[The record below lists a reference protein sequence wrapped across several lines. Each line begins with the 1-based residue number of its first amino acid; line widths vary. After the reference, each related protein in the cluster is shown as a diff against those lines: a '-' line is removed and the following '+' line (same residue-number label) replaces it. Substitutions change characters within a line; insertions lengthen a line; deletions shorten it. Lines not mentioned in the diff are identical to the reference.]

1 MLKKII
7 IALVLTIS
15 TIPFAVAQRV
25 TLSPENIIALTPE
38 WKGDRL
44 PDGRPNVSDN
54 LLERLKKLTIT
65 DVWEVLG
72 RHGYHNQFEN
82 FNGLNE
88 NPWMILHPDSVMTG
102 RVLTAQFLPAR
113 PDLDSFVQNE
123 GKKESNPFRITNSS
137 PINVLQNGD
146 VFVADGYGKII
157 NGTLIGSNLG
167 NAIWS
172 ATKRGFIF
180 NASIRD
186 FEGNLGI
193 KGYNGWFRG
202 TDPTAISQMELT
214 GINCPIRIGR
224 ATVFP
229 GDVVLARRN
238 GVIFIPSFLVKDV
251 VTSAEFIGLKDEF
264 QFQRIN
270 DHTYEWK
277 NEHFVGGWTQKIQD
291 DFINWLNHYPN
302 LPMARKDLD
311 PYLNKIKVVN
321 GNKDDNE

>member
-1 MLKKII
+1 MIKKILLMI
-7 IALVLTIS
+7 TIS
-15 TIPFAVAQRV
+15 SVGLLANAQSV
-25 TLSPENIIALTPE
+25 TWPAESIKALTKE
-38 WKGDRL
+38 WTGERL
-44 PDGRPNVSDN
+44 PDGRPKVSDN
-54 LLERLKKLTIT
+54 LLERLKKLSIT
-65 DVWEVLG
+65 DVWEILDK
-72 RHGYHNQFEN
+72 HGYQNQFEN
-82 FNGLNE
+82 FNGLNQ

-102 RVLTAQFLPAR
+102 RVLTAQFMPAR
-113 PDLDSFVQNE
+113 PDLGDYVQAE
-123 GKKESNPFRITNSS
+123 GKKENNSFRITNSS

-172 ATKRGFIF
+172 ASRRGFIF

-186 FEGNLGI
+186 FEGNLAI
-193 KGYNGWFRG
+193 EGYNGWFRG
-202 TDPTAISQMELT
+202 TDPTAIGQMVLT
-214 GINCPIRIGR
+214 SINAPIRIGR

-229 GDVVLARRN
+229 GDVVLAKRN
-238 GVIFIPSFLVKDV
+238 GVIFIPSFLLKDV
-251 VTSAEFIGLKDEF
+251 VTTAEFIDLKDQF

-302 LPMARKDLD
+302 LPMDRKDLD
-311 PYLNKIKVVN
+311 PYINKIKVIGEN
-321 GNKDDNE
+321 NK

>member
-1 MLKKII
+1 MQKKII
-7 IALVLTIS
+7 LILVLAIS
-15 TIPFAVAQRV
+15 VNFFADAQRV
-25 TLSPENIIALTPE
+25 TWSREDIIALTPKWTGE
-38 WKGDRL
+38 RL
-44 PDGRPNVSDN
+44 PDGRPMVSDN
-54 LLERLKKLTIT
+54 LLERLKKLSIT

-72 RHGYHNQFEN
+72 KNGYHNQFEN
-82 FNGLNE
+82 FNGTDQ

-102 RVLTAQFLPAR
+102 RVLTAQFMPAR
-113 PDLDSFVQNE
+113 PDLDSFVQAE
-123 GKKESNPFRITNSS
+123 GKKENNPFRITNSS

-172 ATKRGFIF
+172 ASKKGFIF

-186 FEGNLGI
+186 FEGNLAI
-193 KGYNGWFRG
+193 EGYNGWYRG
-202 TDPTAISQMELT
+202 TDPTAISQMILT
-214 GINCPIRIGR
+214 SINAPIRIGR
-224 ATVFP
+224 AIVFP
-229 GDVVLARRN
+229 GDVVLAKRN

-251 VTSAEFIGLKDEF
+251 VTTAEFIDLKDQF
-264 QFQRIN
+264 QFERIN

-302 LPMARKDLD
+302 LPMARKELD
-311 PYLNKIKVVN
+311 PYLAKIKIQ
-321 GNKDDNE
+321 NKDDE